1 MAKED
6 TFLPGQ
12 LPIGIF
18 DEGGKFEPK
27 QEFIDAARAKALEEG
42 KKYYGD
48 ATNFEIFRDSVLNL
62 PDATINFLARGAEG
76 TGELA
81 AGIASLAMKGA
92 KLATTT
98 DPDKITQILSEPSFT
113 KYMGAFR
120 DKIPT
125 KDLYESDI
133 SGIEDTEEAFG
144 DVAYYASPLPVVPA
158 GVLAAGAKSV
168 AVPAGRGI
176 AQLADDIVKS
186 FTRGDSGFRASAG
199 PSESFLKATK
209 TNTPLNN
216 ALKEIGEGRLSQ
228 MTVKEAAEFIG
239 ERYPNI
245 NKSNLKGNLYDKN
258 IKFKST
264 ELRGD
269 LKKNAL
275 SALDELGQNEFFKIT
290 ADNSAFTKGKFSN
303 EEITNYLASKNI
315 NLSEFQVGTIV
326 EEFIKNSHTKAIKK
340 NASKEFLE
348 KTSTPNPKNIALREI
363 GEKKIEKL
371 TNPELTKLLREDY
384 NLNLYDSEITIKK
397 LNTVSYRGDQAK
409 DKVKKVLSSIKDV
422 EKYSFDEL
430 LELPKVKKI
439 MEQEG
444 ISRQYFKDIKG
455 QMGIV
460 QEVVPQLRLPTS
472 KILEKFSKKDQKIV
486 NDFNNELQ
494 KITGFDKSSNLG
506 VNVTSPLNRFLN
518 SALNQG
524 ASNKEII
531 EQLNKI
537 DKKALANVLVKNRKI
552 KDELVKARLTG
563 IDLDDLNLSHME
575 NVADNWRTSLD
586 ANNFFLA
593 TKTANQKIQV
603 KLDKDLKKNF
613 EKAKTAKTEKEKQE
627 VINEFNKIQQELID
641 NDLVS
646 IIDGKKVGADIDF
659 EKSLQKFATPIED
672 ELFFPTMMR
681 TGPSEKSEGGIIS
694 IKEMTRPLDGTR

>member
-199 PSESFLKATK
+199 RDKFKQTFEKKMTELTKKQLNTKGVKKILEDHRVGNITPLEAGVLLDKLLPKQAMKNKARGFYRLVREYQSSKKNKDIFDKIIYGYPAGGKEQIMSINKKKQIVDAINQAEKMSSGENFAIDFRNVYHKITK
-209 TNTPLNN
+209 GEDQPYRRLETMDIYNIKEVMKALNKNPENLNLTRPEGIRISDDGTSIFQKSVDPTTNTVEAWNKVKVGEVVPSGEASKRLKLSVISEGSEKNFGRVKNEIFRDPIISSKIKRLDELFEDLGGKHVYSLDHIQPKLFGGTDNTNN
-216 ALKEIGEGRLSQ
+216 LRFIVEGPHNSGKKLDPEETFMGDSIVSNKSAFEADVYSKAKEITEL
-228 MTVKEAAEFIG
+228 VK
-239 ERYPNI
+239 
-245 NKSNLKGNLYDKN
+245 KGNLEKAKEISEQINKLQNNFKNTYDN
-258 IKFKST
+258 IDFVIGEAYVPIKTGDNTAKYVKYSEHLNLTPAQQKQVSKLIPTYQNLPNQGVSIEKS
-264 ELRGD
+264 
-269 LKKNAL
+269 
-275 SALDELGQNEFFKIT
+275 LDKVLDVYRDAAQDFPSGKI
-290 ADNSAFTKGKFSN
+290 
-303 EEITNYLASKNI
+303 
-315 NLSEFQVGTIV
+315 
-326 EEFIKNSHTKAIKK
+326 
-340 NASKEFLE
+340 SKEFVSQIAPEGRRDGGMMSIFDMIQPVNL
-348 KTSTPNPKNIALREI
+348 KYTS
-363 GEKKIEKL
+363 
-371 TNPELTKLLREDY
+371 
-384 NLNLYDSEITIKK
+384 
-397 LNTVSYRGDQAK
+397 
-409 DKVKKVLSSIKDV
+409 
-422 EKYSFDEL
+422 
-430 LELPKVKKI
+430 
-439 MEQEG
+439 
-444 ISRQYFKDIKG
+444 
-455 QMGIV
+455 
-460 QEVVPQLRLPTS
+460 
-472 KILEKFSKKDQKIV
+472 
-486 NDFNNELQ
+486 
-494 KITGFDKSSNLG
+494 
-506 VNVTSPLNRFLN
+506 
-518 SALNQG
+518 
-524 ASNKEII
+524 
-531 EQLNKI
+531 
-537 DKKALANVLVKNRKI
+537 
-552 KDELVKARLTG
+552 
-563 IDLDDLNLSHME
+563 
-575 NVADNWRTSLD
+575 
-586 ANNFFLA
+586 
-593 TKTANQKIQV
+593 
-603 KLDKDLKKNF
+603 
-613 EKAKTAKTEKEKQE
+613 
-627 VINEFNKIQQELID
+627 
-641 NDLVS
+641 
-646 IIDGKKVGADIDF
+646 
-659 EKSLQKFATPIED
+659 
-672 ELFFPTMMR
+672 
-681 TGPSEKSEGGIIS
+681 
-694 IKEMTRPLDGTR
+694 